1 MSEFLIEPTIMS
13 LNLPDERLPDP
24 DMLSYYILE
33 KERKIFL
40 ETEVDSNITTLLRM
54 IYRWNMEDRGI
65 VPEDRKPIRLFI
77 MSPGGDLNYMWML
90 VDVITAST
98 TPVYTINIGTA
109 ASAASLIF
117 LAGHERWMMANSQM
131 IIHEGSAAFRGDAVK
146 VMDASESYKQDLQK
160 MKKYILQRTQI
171 PSATL
176 SKKKNNDWT
185 LDAADCMKYG
195 VCHHIVEKLDEI
207 L

>member
-13 LNLPDERLPDP
+13 LDLPDERLPAP

-40 ETEVDSNITTLLRM
+40 ESEIDSNITTLLRM
-54 IYRWNMEDRGI
+54 IYRWNMEDKG
-65 VPEDRKPIRLFI
+65 VAVEDRKPIRLYI
-77 MSPGGDLNYMWML
+77 MSPGGDLSYMWML
-90 VDVITAST
+90 VDAITASK
-98 TPVYTINIGTA
+98 TPVITINIGTA

-117 LAGHERWMMANSQM
+117 LAGHERWMTANSQV

-160 MKKYILQRTQI
+160 MKKYILDRTEI
-171 PSATL
+171 PSSTL

-185 LDAADCMKYG
+185 LDAEDCIKYG
-195 VCHHIVEKLDEI
+195 VCHHIVETLDDI

>member
-1 MSEFLIEPTIMS
+1 MSDFLIEPTIMS
-13 LNLPDERLPDP
+13 LNLPDERLPEP

-40 ETEVDSNITTLLRM
+40 ESEIDSNVTTLLRL
-54 IYRWNMEDRGI
+54 IYRWNMEDKGI
-65 VPEDRKPIRLFI
+65 LPEDRTPIKLFI
-77 MSPGGDLNYMWML
+77 MSPGGDLSYMWML
-90 VDVITAST
+90 VDAITASK
-98 TPVYTINIGTA
+98 TPVVTVDVGTA

-117 LAGHERWMMANSQM
+117 LAGHERWMTKNSEV

-160 MKKYILQRTQI
+160 MKKYIIDRTEI
-171 PSATL
+171 PSSTL

-185 LDAADCMKYG
+185 LSSDDCMKYG
-195 VCHHIVEKLDEI
+195 VCHHIVETLDDI